1 MSETSADY
9 EYRMLEEVDYVPAV
23 ESWEEQAEATQAT
36 SWPFTPAEFIE
47 IRRKRSAEDP
57 ANVRLPGSNSAP
69 FSTSKASSKSFN
81 APKFPN
87 SRSQKRNSGNNSGTG
102 NTSGKNSG
110 NTSGGGGTR
119 GSQNKNQARKDRN
132 KAKRDQRRADK
143 KARQKP
149 ASQRGRDM
157 SSVYA
162 GDLSQHGRSRDRSS
176 QQRQRSAQ
184 RGTSSQ
190 RNGSGQ
196 VQNGSRQ
203 QRSRGSGSRQ
213 RTRSGSGQRN
223 IDANYSGNKYQRD
236 ISRREDAG
244 LIRHRGSY
252 DHSGGNVELDRERD
266 DDRGGEREDGE
277 VAPQKLSNREVKKK
291 KKKAEKLVKH
301 PDKLNA
307 PGKIRKKSDSLLRC
321 QERDGRLK
329 ESATSCSNE
338 LSEETCDELFGGHY
352 HPRSVACNLRS
363 MQVKAFKCA
372 KTCRI
377 CCEKDRPIRGCRD
390 NLAFD
395 CLAARSKCW
404 HPDHFQ
410 TMMLHCRKTCAMCG
424 RQKRKRTGACK
435 DIAYG
440 CSGFDDLCDV
450 PKYAPYMADKCTR
463 TCDLCDGRGG
473 HVCRDTATNCDPLQ
487 CSTVDAHLHSKMI
500 KYCPYTCQLCE
511 LSAFMERKKE
521 KVIMKGGDPKC
532 FDLRRSCPQWD
543 ESYGF
548 CDLPQYSDGKKS
560 DYCAQTCGFCRRKK
574 HRGRKRHRH
583 RRNDYYD

>member
-1 MSETSADY
+1 MSEASADY
-9 EYRMLEEVDYVPAV
+9 ENRMLEEVDYLPAV
-23 ESWEEQAEATQAT
+23 ESWEEQAEAAQVYGTT
-36 SWPFTPAEFIE
+36 WPFTPAEFIE
-47 IRRKRSAEDP
+47 MRRKRSAEDP
-57 ANVRLPGSNSAP
+57 ANLKVPGSNSAP
-69 FSTSKASSKSFN
+69 FSTSRASSNSFN
-81 APKFPN
+81 APKFP
-87 SRSQKRNSGNNSGTG
+87 SSKAQKQNSGNNSGTG
-102 NTSGKNSG
+102 NNSGRNSAQNSG
-110 NTSGGGGTR
+110 NTSGGGGAR
-119 GSQNKNQARKDRN
+119 RSQYKNQARKDRN
-132 KAKRDQRRADK
+132 KAKREQRRADK

-157 SSVYA
+157 SSAYA
-162 GDLSQHGRSRDRSS
+162 GDLSQYGRSRDRSS

-196 VQNGSRQ
+196 
-203 QRSRGSGSRQ
+203 
-213 RTRSGSGQRN
+213 
-223 IDANYSGNKYQRD
+223 RD
-236 ISRREDAG
+236 ISRREDAAF
-244 LIRHRGSY
+244 IRHRGSY
-252 DHSGGNVELDRERD
+252 DRSGGNVELDRERD
-266 DDRGGEREDGE
+266 NDRGDEREDRE
-277 VAPQKLSNREVKKK
+277 VPPQKLSNREVKKK
-291 KKKAEKLVKH
+291 KKKAEKLVKY
-301 PDKLNA
+301 PDRLNA

-329 ESATSCSNE
+329 ESATGCSNE
-338 LSEETCDELFGGHY
+338 LSEETCDELFGGNY

-390 NLAFD
+390 NLAYD
-395 CLAARSKCW
+395 CLAARNKCW

-410 TMMLHCRKTCAMCG
+410 TMMFHCRKTCAMCG
-424 RQKRKRTGACK
+424 RQKRKRTGDCK

-440 CSGFDDLCDV
+440 CRGFDDLCDV
-450 PKYAPYMADKCTR
+450 PKYAPYMTDKCTR

-487 CSTVDAHLHSKMI
+487 CSTVDAQLHSKMI
-500 KYCPYTCQLCE
+500 KYCPFTCQLCE
-511 LSAFMERKKE
+511 LSDFMERKKE

-532 FDLRRSCPQWD
+532 FDLRRSCSQWD
-543 ESYGF
+543 ENYGF
-548 CDLPQYSDGKKS
+548 CDLPQYSDGKKI
-560 DYCAQTCGFCRRKK
+560 DYCAETCGFCRRKK